1 MLNNKKF
8 LMSFMLYCIFNHT
21 HAEVLVILPESGAMA
36 RAGLSIKQGF
46 MSAYQASGMKIPI
59 KFVNSDKIPIAQLLK
74 ENVNSETQIVV
85 GPLARNDVDA
95 LIQTQPMFRVLA
107 LNEVSAQS
115 EHVWQFSLSKKDD
128 AAALHQVLNADKLQ
142 QLYVLHQ
149 HGMQG
154 ANELFLKSLMA
165 QAHYPVSVIDE
176 MPQKFSAK
184 SGVLLLGNNAWVNSH
199 TNLPNENIYVLPNA
213 IEELQSI
220 PQGVKFCDTPA
231 LYLVSWADVVKAYQQ
246 SPVSMPYQRLLAF
259 GGDAWHIT
267 QQYLNQPDV
276 KDVEFQGQTGWIKI
290 NNNQIRRVPQCY
302 QNTKKGLKVLS

>member
-1 MLNNKKF
+1 
-8 LMSFMLYCIFNHT
+8 MSFILYCIFSHA

-59 KFVNSDKIPIAQLLK
+59 KFVNSDKTSIAQLLK
-74 ENVNSETQIVV
+74 KNVNSKTQMVV
-85 GPLARNDVDA
+85 GPLARNEVDA
-95 LIQTQPMFRVLA
+95 LIQTQPMLRVLA
-107 LNEVSAQS
+107 LNEVTAQS

-149 HGMQG
+149 KGMQRT
-154 ANELFLKSLMA
+154 NELFLKSLRA
-165 QAHYPVSVIDE
+165 QAHYSITVVDE
-176 MPQKFSAK
+176 MPQKFSSK
-184 SGVLLLGNNAWVNSH
+184 SGLLLLGNNAWLNSH
-199 TNLPNENIYVLPNA
+199 TDLPDENIYVLPNS
-213 IEELQSI
+213 IEERQSL

-246 SPVSMPYQRLLAF
+246 NPVSMPYQRLLAF

-267 QQYLNQPDV
+267 QQYLKQPDV
-276 KDVEFQGQTGWIKI
+276 NNIEFQGRTGWIQI
-290 NNNQIRRVPQCY
+290 NNNHIRRVPQCY